1 MTEYKKISVIMPVYN
16 VEKYIGRAID
26 SVLSQ
31 DYRNLELIVVNDGS
45 TDNSAKIAERYSA
58 RDNRL
63 RVVNKKNGGLSDSR
77 NLGISHASGDYLIFI
92 DSDDYWALN
101 MLKPLVS
108 FAESSNLDVALFG
121 YIADFYDS
129 RDELTRSV
137 HTVEPAKIIDK
148 KIARS
153 AASIQHKQLLGY
165 AWNKLYRTS
174 LLRDNHLLFEKG
186 LSYIEDILFNEN
198 VYRRAERIGFHAE
211 AGYHYSQRHRETLGS
226 KYYPDMASLDLKAN
240 QAFCKSLEYLGVG
253 FSEIDSFRNANMLDR
268 IRWTSKVISI
278 SDKINK
284 VRKKEELSGVA
295 GNLATISSTNGSVAT
310 RAYIALLKKGHFE
323 PVLLIESLRTGKLRR
338 YISDFLPNRFKAEI
352 LYLISTKKKFTHTAK
367 DQKKIIVTLAADYG
381 NLGDVAITYAQKKF
395 LSDNFKDYKVITLP
409 ISATYSSLKSLK
421 QRMTSSDIVTI
432 VGGGNMGDMYE
443 DIEEQRR
450 FIIRKF
456 KNNKIISFP
465 QTIDFSN
472 TKKGRASQKRSQKVY
487 NSHKDL
493 ILFAREEK
501 SFAKM
506 KQLFKAKVVLAP
518 DIVLSLNETKKNQI
532 RSKKKVVICI
542 RQDEES
548 SLSHQD
554 KKELYGI
561 LHDRYEVVE
570 HRDTHIGDVKLSDDE
585 AKRALED
592 IWTSFRSADL
602 VVTDRLHGMIFC
614 AITNTPCIAINNSNG
629 KVAGVYHKWVERNDY
644 IRIISRTSPS
654 AVKQLIAELGQ
665 RRRSNELEVHKND
678 FEIILEAVAPEK
690 ENV

>member
-1 MTEYKKISVIMPVYN
+1 MPKDKKISVIMPAYN

-45 TDNSAKIAERYSA
+45 TDNSAKIAERYRAS
-58 RDNRL
+58 DNRL
-63 RVVNKKNGGLSDSR
+63 RVLHKKNGGLSDAR
-77 NLGISHASGDYLIFI
+77 NFGIGHASGDYLIFI

-148 KIARS
+148 KIARP

-174 LLRDNHLLFEKG
+174 LVRDNHLFFEQG

-198 VYRRAERIGFHAE
+198 VYRLAERIGFHAE

-226 KYYPDMASLDLKAN
+226 KYYPDMASLDLKSN
-240 QAFCKSLEYLGVG
+240 RAFCKSLEYLGVAL
-253 FSEIDSFRNANMLDR
+253 SEIDSFRNANMLDR

-278 SDKINK
+278 SDKINR

-295 GNLATISSTNGSVAT
+295 GNLATISSTNGSVVT

-323 PVLLIESLRTGKLRR
+323 PILLIESLRTGKLRR

-395 LSDNFKDYKVITLP
+395 LSDNFKDYEVITLP

-421 QRMTSSDIVTI
+421 QRMTSNDIVTI

-501 SFAKM
+501 SLAKM

-614 AITNTPCIAINNSNG
+614 AITSTPCIAINNSNG
-629 KVAGVYHKWVERNDY
+629 KVAGVYKAWIDRLSSIALLDKPGIDNLMSLSRN
-644 IRIISRTSPS
+644 
-654 AVKQLIAELGQ
+654 VKSGHTFSTEYLHANFLAIADC
-665 RRRSNELEVHKND
+665 VND
-678 FEIILEAVAPEK
+678 K
-690 ENV
+690 SHG

>member
-16 VEKYIGRAID
+16 VEKYIGRAIE

-45 TDNSAKIAERYSA
+45 TDNSAKIAERYSES
-58 RDNRL
+58 DSRL
-63 RVVNKKNGGLSDSR
+63 RLVHKKNGGLSDAR
-77 NLGISHASGDYLIFI
+77 NFGMDHASGDYLIFI
-92 DSDDYWALN
+92 DSDDYWAIN
-101 MLKPLVS
+101 MLKPLVA
-108 FAESSNLDVALFG
+108 FAESSNLGVALFG

-137 HTVEPAKIIDK
+137 HTIEPEKIIDK
-148 KIARS
+148 KIAHPS
-153 AASIQHKQLLGY
+153 VNIQHKQLLGY

-174 LLRDNHLLFEKG
+174 LVRDNHLFFENG
-186 LSYIEDILFNEN
+186 LSYIEDIIFNEK
-198 VYRRAERIGFHAE
+198 VYRLAERIGFHAE

-253 FSEIDSFRNANMLDR
+253 FSEIDIFRNANMLEKS
-268 IRWTSKVISI
+268 RWTARIISI

-284 VRKKEELSGVA
+284 IRKKEELTVVA
-295 GNLATISSTNGSVAT
+295 GNIATIPSSNGSVVT

-323 PVLLIESLRTGKLRR
+323 PILLVESLRTGKLRR

-395 LSDNFKDYKVITLP
+395 LSDNFKDYEVITLP
-409 ISATYSSLKSLK
+409 ISATYRRLKSLK
-421 QRMTSSDIVTI
+421 QSMTSDDIVTI

-465 QTIDFSN
+465 QTIDFSDS
-472 TKKGRASQKRSQKVY
+472 KRGFVSQKRSQKVY

-493 ILFAREEK
+493 TLFAREEK

-518 DIVLSLNETKKNQI
+518 DIVLSLNKTKKNQI

-554 KKELYGI
+554 KKDLYGI
-561 LHDRYEVVE
+561 LHERYELVE
-570 HRDTHIGDVKLSDDE
+570 YRDTHIGDVKLSDDE
-585 AKRALED
+585 AMRALED

-614 AITNTPCIAINNSNG
+614 AITGTPCIAINNSNG
-629 KVAGVYHKWVERNDY
+629 KVAGVYKAWIDRLSSIALLNKPDIDKFMSISSNVKSGHTFSTKYLRANFLAIIDCLND
-644 IRIISRTSPS
+644 
-654 AVKQLIAELGQ
+654 
-665 RRRSNELEVHKND
+665 RSHE
-678 FEIILEAVAPEK
+678 
-690 ENV
+690 